1 MRARIAY
8 LLVALSLPGCA
19 PGGYPAVQEAEAP
32 PPPPFDAFQAGMRL
46 QVGMP
51 TAVAIGRIGWA
62 PVSSQ
67 VTTCGILAGD
77 ANTCEL
83 LTFGTYDNNQL
94 LVYVTPTDRGYSVVT
109 SWTVHKR

>member
-1 MRARIAY
+1 MRARTAV
-8 LLVALSLPGCA
+8 LLVGLSLSGCA
-19 PGGYPAVQEAEAP
+19 PGGYPVVYEAEAP
-32 PPPPFDAFQAGMRL
+32 APPFDAFQAGMRL

-51 TAVAIGRIGWA
+51 AEVAIRRIGWA

-109 SWTVHKR
+109 TWTVHKR